1 MRQRDFAAVRPQV
14 GDFPAC
20 GCYYRHTYFLGVIA
34 DQKCRKIANI
44 TGEIWRRTMLRS
56 KIPLLLIV
64 NFLIYIAFFCFVCYT
79 VIHKSITVETGG
91 VRMD

>member
-1 MRQRDFAAVRPQV
+1 
-14 GDFPAC
+14 
-20 GCYYRHTYFLGVIA
+20 
-34 DQKCRKIANI
+34 
-44 TGEIWRRTMLRS
+44 MLRS